1 VCGAIILPAINPKT
15 FGNRNSILSRNAILE
30 VSLKED
36 GHSEEVTGVGAVSLL
51 AAKKMLFGFIT
62 LWSPDSSTR
71 EYRDKEVTT

>member
-51 AAKKMLFGFIT
+51 AAKKNVIWAHNLMVPRLV
-62 LWSPDSSTR
+62 
-71 EYRDKEVTT
+71 Y